1 MDYTFIMLPDTSGIS
16 PCKNLDK
23 GQPLKAQSPMGNA
36 MADSPRANILSG
48 DSQLVLFQLAVGDNR

>member
-1 MDYTFIMLPDTSGIS
+1 MLPDTSGIS

-23 GQPLKAQSPMGNA
+23 GQPLKAQSPMGNV